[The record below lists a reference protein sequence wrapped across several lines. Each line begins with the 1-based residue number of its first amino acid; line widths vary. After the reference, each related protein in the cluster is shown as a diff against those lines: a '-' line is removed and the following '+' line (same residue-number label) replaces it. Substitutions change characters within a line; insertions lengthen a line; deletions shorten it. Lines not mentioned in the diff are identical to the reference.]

1 MAEKVISLIEKEIE
15 SKAKEQ
21 RLFMSKITTLVIGGC
36 KSGKSRYALDLADR
50 RVSDKNL
57 PGKKSAN
64 RKFFLATSVPNDSEM
79 EERVTAHKKERGED
93 WLTIEEPVY
102 IDRIIKEYS
111 NKADVILVDCLT
123 LWISNMLFKDYDK
136 IKILDIVKNLIR
148 EIKNAECSVIFVS
161 NEVGAGIVPENK
173 LARLFR
179 DLAGIINQ
187 EIAKAVDNVVFTV
200 AGIPVNI
207 KNIDGIKN
215 V

>member
-1 MAEKVISLIEKEIE
+1 MIKT
-15 SKAKEQ
+15 
-21 RLFMSKITTLVIGGC
+21 TTLVIGGC
-36 KSGKSRYALDLADR
+36 KSGKSRYALDFA
-50 RVSDKNL
+50 DKNK
-57 PGKKSAN
+57 GNKKI
-64 RKFFLATSVPNDSEM
+64 FVATSVPNDSEM
-79 EERVTAHKKERGED
+79 EARVTAHKKERGED

-102 IDRIIKEYS
+102 IDRAIKEYS

-123 LWISNMLFKDYDK
+123 LWLSNMLFKDYDK
-136 IKILDIVKNLIR
+136 IKILDNVKNLIQ
-148 EIKNAECSVIFVS
+148 EIENAECSVVFVS

-207 KNIDGIKN
+207 KE
-215 V
+215 